1 MHPKSQPQMFY
12 EFWEGGGSGGRW
24 ANLYEKDKR
33 RMFNTDILPLVASP
47 LIKES
52 DMPDR
57 DVIEL
62 ETFKNLV
69 ERH

>member
-1 MHPKSQPQMFY
+1 
-12 EFWEGGGSGGRW
+12 
-24 ANLYEKDKR
+24 
-33 RMFNTDILPLVASP
+33 MFNTDIPSLVASP